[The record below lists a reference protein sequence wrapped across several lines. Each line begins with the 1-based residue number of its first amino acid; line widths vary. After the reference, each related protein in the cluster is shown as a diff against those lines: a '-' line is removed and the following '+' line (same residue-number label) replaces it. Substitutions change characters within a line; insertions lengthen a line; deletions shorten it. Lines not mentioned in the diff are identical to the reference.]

1 MGAGVAAGTSTV
13 LDAPLAQLLL
23 APILID
29 TVNMELALRRTTA
42 TDMAAVQLLS
52 PLAWPAAAVQGP
64 AALKQVV
71 GRSAQRARM
80 KTHMPPP
87 QTLTSEQ
94 GGVRTVNRR
103 TGQRRL
109 FPRAPQ
115 CQNGHGGI
123 DRARVAAQGL
133 VFSLLISA
141 RLRLSFI
148 HN

>member
-1 MGAGVAAGTSTV
+1 MAAGTSTV

-71 GRSAQRARM
+71 GRSAQRAR
-80 KTHMPPP
+80 
-87 QTLTSEQ
+87 
-94 GGVRTVNRR
+94 
-103 TGQRRL
+103 
-109 FPRAPQ
+109 A
-115 CQNGHGGI
+115 
-123 DRARVAAQGL
+123 
-133 VFSLLISA
+133 
-141 RLRLSFI
+141 
-148 HN
+148 